1 MKLYLN
7 IHLSIIN
14 KYKVCQYL
22 LTFYTVLGYY
32 FYMTMIF
39 YIRAYSKD
47 ILALYSSFDSR
58 NMW

>member
-7 IHLSIIN
+7 IHLSIKIIKN
-14 KYKVCQYL
+14 QYL